1 MENMHRLQYKNP
13 SREEL
18 LSGLSPDFPYVFSR
32 AELDHYVGGGAP
44 WHWHKEVE
52 LFYMEDGVLEYYL
65 PKGKI
70 AFPKGS
76 GGLVNSNV
84 LHMTRAQSNAKNT
97 IQSLHIF
104 DTSLIGGQQGSR
116 IEKKYIA
123 PLVTAPQ
130 LEILPLF
137 PGNPDQANV
146 LETIR
151 ESFHLSQGEYA
162 YEIKLRE
169 TLSKIWCR
177 LFELAGPLLKERR
190 NIDKTSDKLKTMMIC
205 IQEHYAEKLSIAEI
219 ASAAFIS
226 ERECFRVF
234 HDYLHLTPVEYLRS
248 YRLQKACHLLAEGPQ
263 SVTDIGQACGLGSN
277 SYFGKIFRRQMG
289 CTPLEYRQNG
299 GIISRS
305 DTFLK

>member
-1 MENMHRLQYKNP
+1 MEDMHSLQYKNP

-52 LFYMEDGVLEYYL
+52 LFYIESGVLEYYL

-84 LHMTRAQSNAKNT
+84 LHMTRTQANVKNT

-104 DTSLIGGQQGSR
+104 DPSLIGGQQGSR
-116 IEKKYIA
+116 IEKKYIT

-137 PGNPDQANV
+137 SDIPEQADV
-146 LETIR
+146 LDALR
-151 ESFHLSQGEYA
+151 DSFHLPQEEYA

-169 TLSKIWCR
+169 ALSKIWCR
-177 LFELAGPLLKERR
+177 LLELAGPLLKERR
-190 NIDKTSDKLKTMMIC
+190 NIDKTSDKLKAMMIS
-205 IQEHYAEKLSIAEI
+205 IHEHYAEKLSIAEI

-234 HDYLHLTPVEYLRS
+234 RDYLHLAPSEYLRS
-248 YRLQKACHLLAEGPQ
+248 YRLQKACRLLTESPQ
-263 SVTDIGQACGLGSN
+263 SVTDIGQACGLGSS
-277 SYFGKIFRRQMG
+277 SYFGKIFRRQMN

-299 GIISRS
+299 GIITSNQAG
-305 DTFLK
+305 F

>member
-1 MENMHRLQYKNP
+1 MENIHSLQYKNQ

-52 LFYMEDGVLEYYL
+52 LFYIESGALEYYL

-70 AFPKGS
+70 TFPKGS
-76 GGLVNSNV
+76 GGLVNSDV
-84 LHMTRAQSNAKNT
+84 LHMTKSQAGVKNT
-97 IQSLHIF
+97 VQYLHIF
-104 DTSLIGGQQGSR
+104 DTALIGGQQGGR
-116 IEKKYIA
+116 IEKKYIT
-123 PLVTAPQ
+123 PFVTAPQ

-137 PGNPDQANV
+137 PGIPEQADV
-146 LETIR
+146 LGAIR

-169 TLSKIWCR
+169 ALSKIWCR

-190 NIDKTSDKLKTMMIC
+190 NLDKTSDKLKTMMIY
-205 IQEHYAEKLSIAEI
+205 IHEHDAEKLSVAGI

-248 YRLQKACHLLAEGPQ
+248 YRLQKACRLLVESAQ
-263 SVTDIGQACGLGSN
+263 SATDIGQACGLGSN
-277 SYFGKIFRRQMG
+277 SYFGEVFRRHIG
-289 CTPLEYRQNG
+289 CTPLEYRKNG
-299 GIISRS
+299 GIVTSIRQI
-305 DTFLK
+305 